1 MNPSDLQKLLQAQF
15 SSTKVLEYITKAAVK
30 AMTDVITEQATSR
43 ELFEALVQKK
53 SRIKRSQAKL
63 GKAQVLSIEII
74 EERRRVFAEKQSIK
88 REKLFMKESQYLTA
102 IQSCIFDDE
111 IPSSPQRSP
120 RKSPIK
126 TRSTQRIIASVPSI
140 IPSFSI
146 DLTSTLAAVSTV
158 ARDLEETAPKSSVK
172 ASNSAAIVPSTASI
186 TTRSGRIVKRR
197 GSQ

>member
-1 MNPSDLQKLLQAQF
+1 
-15 SSTKVLEYITKAAVK
+15 
-30 AMTDVITEQATSR
+30 MTDVITEQATSR

-146 DLTSTLAAVSTV
+146 DLTSTLAAVSTM

-172 ASNSAAIVPSTASI
+172 ASNSSAIVPPTASI

>member
-1 MNPSDLQKLLQAQF
+1 M
-15 SSTKVLEYITKAAVK
+15 
-30 AMTDVITEQATSR
+30 
-43 ELFEALVQKK
+43 
-53 SRIKRSQAKL
+53 
-63 GKAQVLSIEII
+63 
-74 EERRRVFAEKQSIK
+74 FAEKQSIK

-146 DLTSTLAAVSTV
+146 DLTSTLAAVSTM

-172 ASNSAAIVPSTASI
+172 ALNSSAIVPPTASI